1 MKWLE
6 KYQTGL
12 FAFLFAV
19 GLIIVYKTVDNFN
32 FIFAFFGKVLSS
44 ISSFIVGFV
53 IAYLLNM
60 PAKKLINVYDK
71 SRIGFV
77 RKSKKALAIS
87 SVYLVAVFVVFICL
101 RTIIP
106 AIYKNLQDLYF
117 NVPYYFD
124 VIAENINLLQENL
137 EIEIIK
143 LDKESAITAI
153 QGFLTNLKI
162 TELGKYA
169 QGVINVTSGVID
181 TFIALIVS
189 IYMISDK
196 KIIAGSIERFLNAF
210 FKAEVVEKCTSYVKR
225 INSIFTKYII
235 SVVIDG
241 GVMGTL
247 AAIVMSIM
255 NVKYAVMLGLVIGV
269 SNLIPY
275 FGAIVSIV
283 VTIIVTL
290 LTGGWVK
297 ALWVGILLLILQ
309 QIDGNLIGPRIMSNM
324 LKARPLLIIFAV
336 TLGGGLFG
344 VLGMVLSVPVA
355 MVLKMIVCDIV
366 KAKEEKNRNTLE
378 ISEEKAEQ

>member
-1 MKWLE
+1 MNRLG

-12 FAFLFAV
+12 FAFLFVV

-32 FIFAFFGKVLSS
+32 FIFAFFGKMISS
-44 ISSFIVGFV
+44 ISSFVVGFI

-60 PAKKLINVYDK
+60 PTKKLVSIFAK

-77 RKSKKALAIS
+77 RKSKKVLAIS
-87 SVYLVAVFVVFICL
+87 SVYLIAVFVVFVSL
-101 RTIIP
+101 RMIIP

-124 VIAENINLLQENL
+124 VIAENINMLQDKL

-169 QGVINVTSGVID
+169 QGVINITSGVID

-196 KIIAGSIERFLNAF
+196 KLIKGSIERFFNAF
-210 FKAEVVEKCTSYVKR
+210 FKPEVVEKCISYVKR

-247 AAIVMSIM
+247 AAIIMSIM
-255 NVKYAVMLGLVIGV
+255 NVKYAVMLGLLIGV

-275 FGAIVSIV
+275 FGAIISII

-297 ALWVGILLLILQ
+297 ALWVGVLLLVLQ
-309 QIDGNLIGPRIMSNM
+309 QIDGNFIGPRIMSNM

-344 VLGMVLSVPVA
+344 VWGMVLSVPVA
-355 MVLKMIVCDIV
+355 MVVKMIVCDIV
-366 KAKEEKNRNTLE
+366 EAKEEKNRQALKITDKQ
-378 ISEEKAEQ
+378 SE